1 MFSETSLIWRL
12 VTMNWLSFLNCA
24 NPGLFSLFSLTVCVQ
39 YKVFAND
46 WIWTADFWSRKR
58 LLYQLSHNHCLNR
71 LSFKLG
77 LFVVFRPLHNPMSLS
92 MPQFWTWLIWC
103 DFRVRE
109 ISRSR
114 EKWKIRYCQV
124 QKFGEK
130 FGKNSK

>member
-92 MPQFWTWLIWC
+92 MPQFYQKTFSFFKKMGQSRPLFCLFSSFQHDTNQYKLI
-103 DFRVRE
+103 
-109 ISRSR
+109 
-114 EKWKIRYCQV
+114 KA
-124 QKFGEK
+124 
-130 FGKNSK
+130 